1 MKKMSKILT
10 FILVLAMVLGTVAM
24 AAEPSYTISATDGSL
39 EHGSITLTYTYT
51 VTKDVTD
58 DNNNTTSE
66 TKEVTETAFLKKGS
80 LSADIPKDAKVVIS
94 FNANTGYEF
103 IGAKDDANNPIE
115 DGAEITLTKSL
126 IITPEFRLK
135 DTLGGEAKISSFKID
150 AICPSAYYWQQC
162 HKKDSN
168 SNSVL
173 DNNLLKY
180 TRYPGKLNG
189 TQSPSTEI
197 AKGYYVD
204 LTLYVNDADYAAFI
218 STNGNSSD
226 KFSVTTPG
234 DSSFLAGST
243 NPSASAVINATT
255 DGKGYSITL
264 TGVYYVGGSDNTLKL
279 IVTQGNYNAILSCKI
294 DNATIIPTTPDDDKP
309 SEETTAAQ
317 PYVIIS
323 SYSYGKGDL
332 VAGETRNVTM
342 TFRNTSK
349 TMAVEN
355 MMVTMTLPDAM
366 MLTSS
371 SNSFYIESLAAE
383 GTITKTVNVTVKPT
397 AAAQSHSMTV
407 DFTYDYLDNGTR
419 RNAKTTETISM
430 PVLQVD
436 RFTVTGIDLP
446 TQIFVGEENNLSVNF
461 VNKSRTDIYNLSA
474 KLSCEAL
481 SNNGEEQYLG
491 NLASGTTSSADFYI
505 TANEKGELVG
515 EVIITYEDTN
525 MNQRTVSVPFTTQAA
540 SYEDIYGPTDP
551 VDPGLDPVGPV
562 EPETTG
568 FPWFWVIAG
577 VVVVAAGVFVALKLR
592 KNKKESV
599 DEDED
604 I

>member
-1 MKKMSKILT
+1 MTVKKISKILT

-24 AAEPSYTISATDGSL
+24 AADGDPDTTPTYTITAGTFTNGSISLTLVGNDGKDTSL
-39 EHGSITLTYTYT
+39 GSITATGGKIENIA
-51 VTKDVTD
+51 KDSKV
-58 DNNNTTSE
+58 
-66 TKEVTETAFLKKGS
+66 
-80 LSADIPKDAKVVIS
+80 KVVFVPS
-94 FNANTGYEF
+94 PGYEF
-103 IGAKDDANNPIE
+103 VGAKD
-115 DGAEITLTKSL
+115 GAEKIIKDGEVLTITDNLT
-126 IITPEFRLK
+126 ITPAFAPKASLGSAAAVNSY
-135 DTLGGEAKISSFKID
+135 TLQ
-150 AICPSAYYWQQC
+150 AICPSAYYWQQY
-162 HKKDSN
+162 HKTTGGGDT
-168 SNSVL
+168 
-173 DNNLLKY
+173 KY

-204 LTLYVNDADYAAFI
+204 LTLYVNDADYATFI
-218 STNGNSSD
+218 NGDTAKNEL
-226 KFSVTTPG
+226 FSVTTPG
-234 DSSFLAGST
+234 DSSFLAGNT
-243 NPSASAVINATT
+243 TPSANAKIAAWE
-255 DGKGYSITL
+255 GKGYTVEL
-264 TGVYYVGGSDNTLKL
+264 TGVYYVGGNDNTLKL

-294 DNATIIPTTPDDDKP
+294 DNATIVPEKENNKKPD
-309 SEETTAAQ
+309 EETTAAQ

-371 SNSFYIESLAAE
+371 SNSFYIEALAAE
-383 GTITKTVNVTVKPT
+383 GTITKTVNVTVKSN

-407 DFTYDYLDNGTR
+407 DFTYDYLDNGIR
-419 RNAKTTETISM
+419 RNAKTTESISM

-446 TQIFVGEENNLSVNF
+446 QEIFTGEENNLSVNF
-461 VNKSRTDIYNLSA
+461 VNKSRTEIYNLSA
-474 KLSCEAL
+474 KLNCEGL

-505 TANEKGELVG
+505 TGNEKGELVG

-525 MNQRTVSVPFTTQAA
+525 MNQRTVSVPFTTKVT
-540 SYEDIYGPTDP
+540 SYEDAWGPQ
-551 VDPGLDPVGPV
+551 GPVGPQNPDDPGMDPGME
-562 EPETTG
+562 EPAG
-568 FPWFWVIAG
+568 FPWFWVIGG
-577 VVVVAAGVFVALKLR
+577 VVVVAAGVFVYLKLR

-599 DEDED
+599 EEDED

>member
-24 AAEPSYTISATDGSL
+24 AAEPP
-39 EHGSITLTYTYT
+39 YT
-51 VTKDVTD
+51 VSAPADSLTHGKITITYDTADTEKGGTKTVNGFLNST
-58 DNNNTTSE
+58 TTSI
-66 TKEVTETAFLKKGS
+66 KLPNDVKKIKVSFTAN
-80 LSADIPKDAKVVIS
+80 P
-94 FNANTGYEF
+94 GYEF
-103 IGAKDDANNPIE
+103 VSATYKVGNTDAKPVADFGEI
-115 DGAEITLTKSL
+115 EITDNTT
-126 IITPEFRLK
+126 ITPVFQAK
-135 DTLGGEAKISSFKID
+135 STLGGEKTADSFRLD
-150 AICPSAYYWQQC
+150 AICSGSYYWQMY
-162 HKKDSN
+162 HKDMA
-168 SNSVL
+168 
-173 DNNLLKY
+173 NNKKY
-180 TRYPGKLNG
+180 TKYPG
-189 TQSPSTEI
+189 SPADKVNPSSEI
-197 AKGYYVD
+197 VKGNYVD
-204 LTLYVNDADYAAFI
+204 LTLYVTDNDFLSLYG
-218 STNGNSSD
+218 STGYSKDN
-226 KFSVTTPG
+226 FSVTTPG
-234 DSSFLAGST
+234 DSSFLAGSGAGAEIEKWT
-243 NPSASAVINATT
+243 VGSTDKGMVIQ
-255 DGKGYSITL
+255 L

-279 IVTQGNYNAILSCKI
+279 IITQGNYNAIVTCKI
-294 DNATIIPTTPDDDKP
+294 DNATIIPTKPDDEKP
-309 SEETTAAQ
+309 DTETTAAQ

-332 VAGETRNVTM
+332 VAGETRNITM

-407 DFTYDYLDNGTR
+407 DFTYDYLDNGVR

-446 TQIFVGEENNLSVNF
+446 QQIFIGEENNLSVNF

-474 KLSCEAL
+474 KLNCEGL

-505 TANEKGELVG
+505 TGNEKGELVG

-525 MNQRTVSVPFTTQAA
+525 MNQRTVSVPFTTQVT
-540 SYEDIYGPTDP
+540 SYEDVWGPSNP
-551 VDPGLDPVGPV
+551 SVDPGMDPGTDPGME
-562 EPETTG
+562 EPAG
-568 FPWFWVIAG
+568 FPWFWVIGG
-577 VVVVAAGVFVALKLR
+577 VVVVAAGVFVYLKLR

>member
-1 MKKMSKILT
+1 MTVKKMSKILT

-24 AAEPSYTISATDGSL
+24 AEVPTPAAKTPATKEETVTYTITAGTVENGTLTIKYGSTQEPLTTGAKTAAIAKDTDITVVAEPKAGYELVALNYTIGETTTDIKTDGKF
-39 EHGSITLTYTYT
+39 TLT
-51 VTKDVTD
+51 
-58 DNNNTTSE
+58 
-66 TKEVTETAFLKKGS
+66 G
-80 LSADIPKDAKVVIS
+80 
-94 FNANTGYEF
+94 NAT
-103 IGAKDDANNPIE
+103 
-115 DGAEITLTKSL
+115 
-126 IITPEFRLK
+126 ITPVFQAK
-135 DTLGGEAKISSFKID
+135 STLGGEKTADSFRLD
-150 AICPSAYYWQQC
+150 AICSGSYYWQMY
-162 HKKDSN
+162 HKDMA
-168 SNSVL
+168 
-173 DNNLLKY
+173 NNKKY
-180 TRYPGKLNG
+180 TKYPG
-189 TQSPSTEI
+189 SPADKVNPSSEI
-197 AKGYYVD
+197 VKGNYVD
-204 LTLYVNDADYAAFI
+204 LTLYVTDNDFLSLYG
-218 STNGNSSD
+218 STGYSKNN
-226 KFSVTTPG
+226 FSVTTPG
-234 DSSFLAGST
+234 DSSFLAGSGAGAEIKKWT
-243 NPSASAVINATT
+243 VGSTDKGMVIQ
-255 DGKGYSITL
+255 L
-264 TGVYYVGGSDNTLKL
+264 TGVYYVGGNDNTLKL
-279 IVTQGNYNAILSCKI
+279 IITQGNYNAIVTCKI
-294 DNATIIPTTPDDDKP
+294 DNATIVPEKENDKKPD
-309 SEETTAAQ
+309 EETTAAQ

-332 VAGETRNVTM
+332 VAGETRNITM

-397 AAAQSHSMTV
+397 AAAQSHSMAV
-407 DFTYDYLDNGTR
+407 DFTYDYLDNGVR

-446 TQIFVGEENNLSVNF
+446 QQIFIGEENNLSVNF

-474 KLSCEAL
+474 KLNCEGL

-505 TANEKGELVG
+505 TGNEKCELVG

-525 MNQRTVSVPFTTQAA
+525 MNQRTVSVPFTTQVT
-540 SYEDIYGPTDP
+540 SYEDVWGPSNP
-551 VDPGLDPVGPV
+551 SVDPGMDPGTDPGME
-562 EPETTG
+562 EPAG
-568 FPWFWVIAG
+568 FPWFWVIGG
-577 VVVVAAGVFVALKLR
+577 VAVVAAGVFVYLKLR

>member
-1 MKKMSKILT
+1 MTVKKMSKILI

-24 AAEPSYTISATDGSL
+24 AEVPTPAAKTPATQEETVTYTITAGIFTNGQMTIKYGTTQSPLASGASLTVEKDTEITVEFSAT
-39 EHGSITLTYTYT
+39 
-51 VTKDVTD
+51 
-58 DNNNTTSE
+58 
-66 TKEVTETAFLKKGS
+66 A
-80 LSADIPKDAKVVIS
+80 
-94 FNANTGYEF
+94 GYEF
-103 IGAKDDANNPIE
+103 VKATYKIGEKE
-115 DGAEITLTKSL
+115 TSLSDGGKFTLTGDAT
-126 IITPEFRLK
+126 ITPVFQAK
-135 DTLGGEAKISSFKID
+135 STLGGEKTADSFRLD
-150 AICPSAYYWQQC
+150 AICSGSYYWQMY
-162 HKKDSN
+162 HKDMA
-168 SNSVL
+168 
-173 DNNLLKY
+173 NNKKY
-180 TRYPGKLNG
+180 TKYPG
-189 TQSPSTEI
+189 SPADKVNPSSEI
-197 AKGYYVD
+197 VKGNYVD
-204 LTLYVNDADYAAFI
+204 LTLYVTDNDFLSLYG
-218 STNGNSSD
+218 STGYSKND
-226 KFSVTTPG
+226 FSVTTPG
-234 DSSFLAGST
+234 DSSFLAGSGAGAEIEKWT
-243 NPSASAVINATT
+243 VGSTDKGMVIQ
-255 DGKGYSITL
+255 L
-264 TGVYYVGGSDNTLKL
+264 TGVYYVGGNDNTLKL
-279 IVTQGNYNAILSCKI
+279 IVTQGNYNAIVTCKI
-294 DNATIIPTTPDDDKP
+294 DNATIIPTKPDDEKP
-309 SEETTAAQ
+309 DTETTAAQ

-332 VAGETRNVTM
+332 VAGETRNITM

-407 DFTYDYLDNGTR
+407 DFTYDYLDNGVR

-446 TQIFVGEENNLSVNF
+446 QQIFIGEENNLSVNF

-474 KLSCEAL
+474 KLNCEGL

-505 TANEKGELVG
+505 TGNEKCELVG

-525 MNQRTVSVPFTTQAA
+525 MNQRTVSVPFTTQVT
-540 SYEDIYGPTDP
+540 SYEDVWGPSNP
-551 VDPGLDPVGPV
+551 SVDPGMDPGTDPGME
-562 EPETTG
+562 EPAG
-568 FPWFWVIAG
+568 FPWFWVIGG
-577 VVVVAAGVFVALKLR
+577 VVVVAAGVFVYLKLR

>member
-1 MKKMSKILT
+1 MTVKKISKILT

-24 AAEPSYTISATDGSL
+24 ADQSEGTNTGNTTNDTYTITAGKFENGTLTIKYNSTQSPLTAGATSSAIAKGTEVTILAEPKAGYELAALNYTIGETTTDIKTDGKFV
-39 EHGSITLTYTYT
+39 LTGNAT
-51 VTKDVTD
+51 VTPV
-58 DNNNTTSE
+58 
-66 TKEVTETAFLKKGS
+66 FQ
-80 LSADIPKDAKVVIS
+80 AKS
-94 FNANTGYEF
+94 
-103 IGAKDDANNPIE
+103 
-115 DGAEITLTKSL
+115 
-126 IITPEFRLK
+126 
-135 DTLGGEAKISSFKID
+135 TLGGEKTADSFRLD
-150 AICPSAYYWQQC
+150 AICSGSYYWQMY
-162 HKKDSN
+162 HKDMA
-168 SNSVL
+168 
-173 DNNLLKY
+173 NNKKY
-180 TRYPGKLNG
+180 TKYPG
-189 TQSPSTEI
+189 SPADKVNPSSEI
-197 AKGYYVD
+197 VKGNYVD
-204 LTLYVNDADYAAFI
+204 LTLYVTDNDFLKLYS
-218 STNGNSSD
+218 STGYSKDN
-226 KFSVTTPG
+226 FSVTTPG
-234 DSSFLAGST
+234 DSSFLAGSGAGAEIEKWT
-243 NPSASAVINATT
+243 VGST
-255 DGKGYSITL
+255 DKGMEIQL

-279 IVTQGNYNAILSCKI
+279 IITQGNYNAIVTCKI
-294 DNATIIPTTPDDDKP
+294 DNATIIPTKPDDEKP
-309 SEETTAAQ
+309 DTETTAAQ

-332 VAGETRNVTM
+332 VAGETRNITM

-407 DFTYDYLDNGTR
+407 DFTYDYLDNGVR
-419 RNAKTTETISM
+419 RNAKTTESISM

-446 TQIFVGEENNLSVNF
+446 QQIFIGEENNLSVNF

-474 KLSCEAL
+474 KLNCEGL

-505 TANEKGELVG
+505 TGNEKGELVG

-525 MNQRTVSVPFTTQAA
+525 MNQRTVSVPFTTQVT
-540 SYEDIYGPTDP
+540 SYEDVWGPSNP
-551 VDPGLDPVGPV
+551 SVDPGMDPGTDPGME
-562 EPETTG
+562 EPAG
-568 FPWFWVIAG
+568 FPWFWVIGG
-577 VVVVAAGVFVALKLR
+577 VVVVAAGVFVYLKLR

-599 DEDED
+599 EEDED

>member
-1 MKKMSKILT
+1 MTVKKISKILT

-24 AAEPSYTISATDGSL
+24 AADGDPVTTPTYTITAGTFTNGSISLTLVGNDGKDTSLGNITATDGKI
-39 EHGSITLTYTYT
+39 ENIA
-51 VTKDVTD
+51 KDSKV
-58 DNNNTTSE
+58 
-66 TKEVTETAFLKKGS
+66 
-80 LSADIPKDAKVVIS
+80 KVV
-94 FNANTGYEF
+94 FVPNPGYEF
-103 IGAKDDANNPIE
+103 VGAKDGSEKIIK
-115 DGAEITLTKSL
+115 DGDVLTITDNLT
-126 IITPEFRLK
+126 ITPVFAPKASLGSAAAVNSY
-135 DTLGGEAKISSFKID
+135 TLQ
-150 AICPSAYYWQQC
+150 AICPSAYYWQQY
-162 HKKDSN
+162 HKTPDGG
-168 SNSVL
+168 
-173 DNNLLKY
+173 DTKY

-189 TQSPSTEI
+189 NQSPSTEI

-204 LTLYVNDADYAAFI
+204 LTLYVNDTDYVTFI
-218 STNGNSSD
+218 GQEGNDND

-234 DSSFLAGST
+234 DSSFLAGNT
-243 NPSASAVINATT
+243 TPSANAEINAWEK
-255 DGKGYSITL
+255 GKGYTVKL
-264 TGVYYVGGSDNTLKL
+264 TGVYYVGGNDNTLKL
-279 IVTQGNYNAILSCKI
+279 IVTQGNYNAILTCKI
-294 DNATIIPTTPDDDKP
+294 DNATIVPEKENNKKPD
-309 SEETTAAQ
+309 EETTAAQ

-332 VAGETRNVTM
+332 VAGETRNITM

-383 GTITKTVNVTVKPT
+383 GTITKTVNVTVKSN

-407 DFTYDYLDNGTR
+407 DFTYDYLDNGIR
-419 RNAKTTETISM
+419 RNAKTTESISM

-446 TQIFVGEENNLSVNF
+446 QEIFMGEESNLSVNF
-461 VNKSRTDIYNLSA
+461 VNKSRTEIYNLSA
-474 KLSCEAL
+474 KLNCEGI

-505 TANEKGELVG
+505 KGNEKGELVG

-525 MNQRTVSVPFTTQAA
+525 MNQRTVSVPFTTKVV
-540 SYEDIYGPTDP
+540 SHEDVWGPQ
-551 VDPGLDPVGPV
+551 GPVGPQNPDDPGMDPGM
-562 EPETTG
+562 EQPAG
-568 FPWFWVIAG
+568 FPWFWVIGG
-577 VVVVAAGVFVALKLR
+577 VVVVAAGVFVYLKLR

-599 DEDED
+599 EEDED

>member
-24 AAEPSYTISATDGSL
+24 AEVPTPAAKTPATKEETVTYTITAGIFTNGQMTIKYGTTQSPLASGASLTVEKDTEITVEFSAT
-39 EHGSITLTYTYT
+39 
-51 VTKDVTD
+51 
-58 DNNNTTSE
+58 
-66 TKEVTETAFLKKGS
+66 A
-80 LSADIPKDAKVVIS
+80 
-94 FNANTGYEF
+94 GYEF
-103 IGAKDDANNPIE
+103 VKATYKIGEKE
-115 DGAEITLTKSL
+115 TSLSDGGKFTLTGDAT
-126 IITPEFRLK
+126 ITPVFQAK
-135 DTLGGEAKISSFKID
+135 STLGGEKTADSFRLD
-150 AICPSAYYWQQC
+150 AICSGSYYWQMY
-162 HKKDSN
+162 HKDMA
-168 SNSVL
+168 
-173 DNNLLKY
+173 NNKKY
-180 TRYPGKLNG
+180 TKYPG
-189 TQSPSTEI
+189 SPADKVNPSSEI
-197 AKGYYVD
+197 VKGNYVD
-204 LTLYVNDADYAAFI
+204 LTLYVTDNDFLSLYG
-218 STNGNSSD
+218 STGYSKNN
-226 KFSVTTPG
+226 FSVTTPG
-234 DSSFLAGST
+234 DSSFLAGSGAGAEIEKWT
-243 NPSASAVINATT
+243 VGST
-255 DGKGYSITL
+255 DKGMEIQL

-279 IVTQGNYNAILSCKI
+279 IITQGNYNAILSCKI
-294 DNATIIPTTPDDDKP
+294 DNATIVPEKENDKKPD
-309 SEETTAAQ
+309 EETTAAQ

-332 VAGETRNVTM
+332 VAGETRNITM

-407 DFTYDYLDNGTR
+407 DFTYDYLDNGVR
-419 RNAKTTETISM
+419 RNAKTTESISM

-446 TQIFVGEENNLSVNF
+446 QQIFIGEENNLSVNF

-474 KLSCEAL
+474 KLNCEGL

-505 TANEKGELVG
+505 TGNEKGELVG

-525 MNQRTVSVPFTTQAA
+525 MNQRTVSVPFTTQVT
-540 SYEDIYGPTDP
+540 SYEDVWGPQGPAGPQNPD
-551 VDPGLDPVGPV
+551 DPGMDPGME
-562 EPETTG
+562 EPAG
-568 FPWFWVIAG
+568 FPWFWVIGG
-577 VVVVAAGVFVALKLR
+577 VVVVAAGVFVYLKLR

>member
-10 FILVLAMVLGTVAM
+10 FILVLAMVLSTVAM
-24 AAEPSYTISATDGSL
+24 AEVPTPAAKTPATKEETVTYTITAGTVENGTLTIKYGSTQEPLTTGAKTAAIAKDTDITVVAEPKAGYELVALNYTIGETTTDIKTDGKF
-39 EHGSITLTYTYT
+39 TLT
-51 VTKDVTD
+51 
-58 DNNNTTSE
+58 
-66 TKEVTETAFLKKGS
+66 G
-80 LSADIPKDAKVVIS
+80 
-94 FNANTGYEF
+94 NAT
-103 IGAKDDANNPIE
+103 
-115 DGAEITLTKSL
+115 
-126 IITPEFRLK
+126 ITPVFQAK
-135 DTLGGEAKISSFKID
+135 STLGGEKTADSFRLD
-150 AICPSAYYWQQC
+150 AICSGSYYWQMY
-162 HKKDSN
+162 HKDMA
-168 SNSVL
+168 
-173 DNNLLKY
+173 NNKKY
-180 TRYPGKLNG
+180 TKYPG
-189 TQSPSTEI
+189 SPADKVNPSSEI
-197 AKGYYVD
+197 VKGNYVD
-204 LTLYVNDADYAAFI
+204 LTLYVTDNDFLSLYG
-218 STNGNSSD
+218 STGYSKNN
-226 KFSVTTPG
+226 FSVTTPG
-234 DSSFLAGST
+234 DSSFLAGSGAGAEIEKWT
-243 NPSASAVINATT
+243 VGSTDKGMVIQ
-255 DGKGYSITL
+255 L

-279 IVTQGNYNAILSCKI
+279 IITQGNYNAIVTCKI
-294 DNATIIPTTPDDDKP
+294 DNATIVPEKENDKKPD
-309 SEETTAAQ
+309 EETTAAQ

-332 VAGETRNVTM
+332 VAGETRNITM

-407 DFTYDYLDNGTR
+407 DFTYDYLDNGVR

-446 TQIFVGEENNLSVNF
+446 QQIFIGEENNLSVNF

-474 KLSCEAL
+474 KLNCEGL

-505 TANEKGELVG
+505 TGNEKGELVG

-525 MNQRTVSVPFTTQAA
+525 MNQRTVSVPFTTQVT
-540 SYEDIYGPTDP
+540 SYEDVWGPSNP
-551 VDPGLDPVGPV
+551 SVDPGMDPGTDPGME
-562 EPETTG
+562 EPAG
-568 FPWFWVIAG
+568 FPWFWVIGG
-577 VVVVAAGVFVALKLR
+577 VVVVAAGVFVYLKLR

>member
-24 AAEPSYTISATDGSL
+24 AADPP
-39 EHGSITLTYTYT
+39 YT
-51 VTKDVTD
+51 VSAPVDSLTHGKITITYDTADTEKGGTKTVNGFLNST
-58 DNNNTTSE
+58 TTSI
-66 TKEVTETAFLKKGS
+66 KLPNDVKKIKVSFTAN
-80 LSADIPKDAKVVIS
+80 P
-94 FNANTGYEF
+94 GYEF
-103 IGAKDDANNPIE
+103 VSATYKVGDTDAKSVADFGEI
-115 DGAEITLTKSL
+115 EITGNTA
-126 IITPEFRLK
+126 ITPVFQAK
-135 DTLGGEAKISSFKID
+135 STLGGEKTADSFRLD
-150 AICPSAYYWQQC
+150 AICSGSYYWQMY
-162 HKKDSN
+162 HKDMA
-168 SNSVL
+168 
-173 DNNLLKY
+173 NNKKY
-180 TRYPGKLNG
+180 TKYPG
-189 TQSPSTEI
+189 SPTDKVNPSSEI
-197 AKGYYVD
+197 VKGNYVD
-204 LTLYVNDADYAAFI
+204 LTLYVTDNDFLSLCGTTSY
-218 STNGNSSD
+218 D
-226 KFSVTTPG
+226 KNNFSVTTPG
-234 DSSFLAGST
+234 DSSFLAGSGAGAEIEKWT
-243 NPSASAVINATT
+243 VGSTDKGMVIQ
-255 DGKGYSITL
+255 L
-264 TGVYYVGGSDNTLKL
+264 TGVYYVGGNDNTLKL

-294 DNATIIPTTPDDDKP
+294 DNATIVPEKENDKKPD
-309 SEETTAAQ
+309 EETTAAQ

-332 VAGETRNVTM
+332 VAGETRNITM

-407 DFTYDYLDNGTR
+407 DFTYDYLDNGVR

-446 TQIFVGEENNLSVNF
+446 QQIFIGEENNLSVNF

-474 KLSCEAL
+474 KLNCEGL

-505 TANEKGELVG
+505 TGNEKGELVG

-525 MNQRTVSVPFTTQAA
+525 MNQRTVSVPFTTQVT
-540 SYEDIYGPTDP
+540 SYEDVWGPSNP
-551 VDPGLDPVGPV
+551 SVDPGMDPGTDPGME
-562 EPETTG
+562 EPAG
-568 FPWFWVIAG
+568 FPWFWVIGG
-577 VVVVAAGVFVALKLR
+577 VVVVAAGVFVYLKLR

>member
-1 MKKMSKILT
+1 MKKISKILT

-24 AAEPSYTISATDGSL
+24 AKVGDSTVTPTAPTTYTITAGEMSNGYFSL
-39 EHGSITLTYTYT
+39 T
-51 VTKDVTD
+51 DVTD
-58 DNNNTTSE
+58 EANG
-66 TKEVTETAFLKKGS
+66 KHIGS
-80 LSADIPKDAKVVIS
+80 LKTKGEKSSAIA
-94 FNANTGYEF
+94 ANTKVRIEFKGDPGYEF
-103 IGAKDDANNPIE
+103 LRASDNTGKTIKDGE
-115 DGAEITLTKSL
+115 VLTITDNLT
-126 IITPEFRLK
+126 ITPVFAPKASLGSAAAVNSY
-135 DTLGGEAKISSFKID
+135 TLQ
-150 AICPSAYYWQQC
+150 AICPSAYYWQQY
-162 HKKDSN
+162 HKTPGSGDT
-168 SNSVL
+168 
-173 DNNLLKY
+173 KY

-204 LTLYVNDADYAAFI
+204 LTLYVNDTDYVTFI
-218 STNGNSSD
+218 NGDID
-226 KFSVTTPG
+226 KNKLFSVTTPG
-234 DSSFLAGST
+234 DSSFLAGNT
-243 NPSASAVINATT
+243 TPSANA
-255 DGKGYSITL
+255 DIAPWEGKGYTIKL
-264 TGVYYVGGSDNTLKL
+264 TGVYYVGGNDNTLKL

-294 DNATIIPTTPDDDKP
+294 DNATIVPEKENNKKPD
-309 SEETTAAQ
+309 EETTAAQ

-323 SYSYGKGDL
+323 NYSYGKGDL
-332 VAGETRNVTM
+332 VAGETRNITM

-355 MMVTMTLPDAM
+355 MMVTMSLPDAM

-383 GTITKTVNVTVKPT
+383 GTITKTVNVTVKSN

-407 DFTYDYLDNGTR
+407 DFTYDYLDNGIR
-419 RNAKTTETISM
+419 RNAKTTESISM

-446 TQIFVGEENNLSVNF
+446 QEIFMGEESNLSVNF
-461 VNKSRTDIYNLSA
+461 VNKSRTEIYNLSA
-474 KLSCEAL
+474 KLNCEGI

-505 TANEKGELVG
+505 KGNEKGELVG

-525 MNQRTVSVPFTTQAA
+525 MNQRTVSVPFTTKVT
-540 SYEDIYGPTDP
+540 SHEDVWGPQ
-551 VDPGLDPVGPV
+551 GPVGPQNPDDPGMDPGME
-562 EPETTG
+562 EPAG
-568 FPWFWVIAG
+568 FPWFWVIGG
-577 VVVVAAGVFVALKLR
+577 VVVVAAGVFVYLKLR

-599 DEDED
+599 EEDED

>member
-1 MKKMSKILT
+1 MKKMSKILI

-24 AAEPSYTISATDGSL
+24 AEVPTPAAKTPATQEETVTYTITAGIFTNGQMTIKYGTTQSPLASGASLTVEKDTEITVEFSAT
-39 EHGSITLTYTYT
+39 
-51 VTKDVTD
+51 
-58 DNNNTTSE
+58 
-66 TKEVTETAFLKKGS
+66 A
-80 LSADIPKDAKVVIS
+80 
-94 FNANTGYEF
+94 GYEF
-103 IGAKDDANNPIE
+103 VKATYKIGEKE
-115 DGAEITLTKSL
+115 TSLSDGGKFTLTGDAT
-126 IITPEFRLK
+126 ITPVFQAK
-135 DTLGGEAKISSFKID
+135 STLGGEKTADSFRLD
-150 AICPSAYYWQQC
+150 AICSGSYYWQMY
-162 HKKDSN
+162 HKDMA
-168 SNSVL
+168 
-173 DNNLLKY
+173 NNKKY
-180 TRYPGKLNG
+180 TKYPG
-189 TQSPSTEI
+189 SPADKVNPSSEI
-197 AKGYYVD
+197 VKGNYVD
-204 LTLYVNDADYAAFI
+204 LTLYVTDDDFLSLYG
-218 STNGNSSD
+218 STGYNKNN
-226 KFSVTTPG
+226 FSVTTPG
-234 DSSFLAGST
+234 DSSFLAGSGVGAEIEKWT
-243 NPSASAVINATT
+243 VGSTDKGMVIQ
-255 DGKGYSITL
+255 L
-264 TGVYYVGGSDNTLKL
+264 TGVYYVGGNDNTLKL

-294 DNATIIPTTPDDDKP
+294 DNATIVPEKENDKKPD
-309 SEETTAAQ
+309 EETTAAQ

-332 VAGETRNVTM
+332 VAGETRNITM

-407 DFTYDYLDNGTR
+407 DFTYDYLDNGVR

-446 TQIFVGEENNLSVNF
+446 QQIFIGEENNLSVNF

-474 KLSCEAL
+474 KLNCEGL

-505 TANEKGELVG
+505 TGNEKCELVG

-525 MNQRTVSVPFTTQAA
+525 MNQRTVSVPFTTQVT
-540 SYEDIYGPTDP
+540 SYEDVWGPSNP
-551 VDPGLDPVGPV
+551 SVDPGTDPGTDPGME
-562 EPETTG
+562 EPAG
-568 FPWFWVIAG
+568 FPWFWVIGG
-577 VVVVAAGVFVALKLR
+577 VVVVAAGVFVYLKLR

>member
-1 MKKMSKILT
+1 MTVKKMSKILT
-10 FILVLAMVLGTVAM
+10 FILVLAMVLSTVAM
-24 AAEPSYTISATDGSL
+24 AAEPPYTVSAPADSLTHGKITITYDTADTEKGGTKTVNGFLNSTTTSIKLPDDVKKIKVSFTANPGYEFVSATYKVGDTDAKPVADFG
-39 EHGSITLTYTYT
+39 EIEIT
-51 VTKDVTD
+51 
-58 DNNNTTSE
+58 NNTT
-66 TKEVTETAFLKKGS
+66 
-80 LSADIPKDAKVVIS
+80 
-94 FNANTGYEF
+94 
-103 IGAKDDANNPIE
+103 
-115 DGAEITLTKSL
+115 
-126 IITPEFRLK
+126 ITPVFQAK
-135 DTLGGEAKISSFKID
+135 STLGGEKTADSFRLD
-150 AICPSAYYWQQC
+150 AICSGSYYWQMY
-162 HKKDSN
+162 HKDMA
-168 SNSVL
+168 
-173 DNNLLKY
+173 NNKKY
-180 TRYPGKLNG
+180 TKYPG
-189 TQSPSTEI
+189 SPADKVNPSSEI
-197 AKGYYVD
+197 VKGNYVD
-204 LTLYVNDADYAAFI
+204 LTLYVTDNDFLNLCS
-218 STNGNSSD
+218 STGYSKDN
-226 KFSVTTPG
+226 FSVTTPG
-234 DSSFLAGST
+234 DSSFLAGSGAGAEIEKWT
-243 NPSASAVINATT
+243 VGSTDKGMVIQ
-255 DGKGYSITL
+255 L

-279 IVTQGNYNAILSCKI
+279 IITQGNYNAIVTCKI
-294 DNATIIPTTPDDDKP
+294 DNATIVPEKENDKKPD
-309 SEETTAAQ
+309 EETTAAQ

-332 VAGETRNVTM
+332 VAGETRNITM

-397 AAAQSHSMTV
+397 AAAQSHSMAV
-407 DFTYDYLDNGTR
+407 DFTYDYLDNGVR

-446 TQIFVGEENNLSVNF
+446 QQIFIGEENNLSVNF

-474 KLSCEAL
+474 KLNCEGL

-505 TANEKGELVG
+505 TGNEKCELVG

-525 MNQRTVSVPFTTQAA
+525 MNQRTVSVPFTTQVT
-540 SYEDIYGPTDP
+540 SYEDVWGPSNP
-551 VDPGLDPVGPV
+551 SVDPGTDPGTDPGME
-562 EPETTG
+562 EPAG
-568 FPWFWVIAG
+568 FPWFWVIGG
-577 VVVVAAGVFVALKLR
+577 VVVVAAGVFVYLKLR

>member
-1 MKKMSKILT
+1 MTVKKMSKILI

-24 AAEPSYTISATDGSL
+24 AEVPTPAAKTPATQEETVTYTITAGIFTNGQMTIKYGTTQSPLASGASLTVEKDTEITVEFSAT
-39 EHGSITLTYTYT
+39 
-51 VTKDVTD
+51 
-58 DNNNTTSE
+58 
-66 TKEVTETAFLKKGS
+66 A
-80 LSADIPKDAKVVIS
+80 
-94 FNANTGYEF
+94 GYEF
-103 IGAKDDANNPIE
+103 VKATYKIGEKE
-115 DGAEITLTKSL
+115 TSLSDGGKFTLTGDAT
-126 IITPEFRLK
+126 ITPVFQAK
-135 DTLGGEAKISSFKID
+135 STLGGEKTADSFRLD
-150 AICPSAYYWQQC
+150 AICSGSYYWQMY
-162 HKKDSN
+162 HKDMA
-168 SNSVL
+168 
-173 DNNLLKY
+173 NNKKY
-180 TRYPGKLNG
+180 TKYPG
-189 TQSPSTEI
+189 SPADKVNPSSEI
-197 AKGYYVD
+197 VKGNYVD
-204 LTLYVNDADYAAFI
+204 LTLYVNDTDYVTFI
-218 STNGNSSD
+218 NGDTKKNEL
-226 KFSVTTPG
+226 FSVTTPG
-234 DSSFLAGST
+234 DSSFLAGNT
-243 NPSASAVINATT
+243 TPSANAEIAAWE
-255 DGKGYSITL
+255 GKGYTVKL
-264 TGVYYVGGSDNTLKL
+264 TGVYYVGGNDNTLKL
-279 IVTQGNYNAILSCKI
+279 IITQGNYNAIVTCKI
-294 DNATIIPTTPDDDKP
+294 DNATIVPEKENDKKPD
-309 SEETTAAQ
+309 EETTAAQ

-332 VAGETRNVTM
+332 VAGETRNITM

-397 AAAQSHSMTV
+397 AAAQSHSMAV
-407 DFTYDYLDNGTR
+407 DFTYDYLDNGVR

-446 TQIFVGEENNLSVNF
+446 QQIFIGEENNLSVNF

-474 KLSCEAL
+474 KLNCEGL

-505 TANEKGELVG
+505 TGNEKGELVG

-525 MNQRTVSVPFTTQAA
+525 MNQRTVSVPFTTQVT
-540 SYEDIYGPTDP
+540 SYEDVWGPSNP
-551 VDPGLDPVGPV
+551 SVDPGMDPGTDPGME
-562 EPETTG
+562 EPAG
-568 FPWFWVIAG
+568 FPWFWVIGG
-577 VVVVAAGVFVALKLR
+577 VVVVAAGVFVYLKLR

>member
-1 MKKMSKILT
+1 MTVKKISKILT

-24 AAEPSYTISATDGSL
+24 AEVGDPVTTPTYTITAGTFTNGSISLTLVGNDGKDTSL
-39 EHGSITLTYTYT
+39 GSIT
-51 VTKDVTD
+51 VTNGKIENIEKDSKV
-58 DNNNTTSE
+58 
-66 TKEVTETAFLKKGS
+66 
-80 LSADIPKDAKVVIS
+80 KVVFVPS
-94 FNANTGYEF
+94 PGYEF
-103 IGAKDDANNPIE
+103 VGAKDGSGKIIK
-115 DGAEITLTKSL
+115 DGDVLTITDNLT
-126 IITPEFRLK
+126 ITPVFAPKASLGSAAAVNSY
-135 DTLGGEAKISSFKID
+135 TLQ
-150 AICPSAYYWQQC
+150 AICPSAYYWQQY
-162 HKKDSN
+162 HKTPGGGDT
-168 SNSVL
+168 
-173 DNNLLKY
+173 KY

-189 TQSPSTEI
+189 NQSPSTEI

-204 LTLYVNDADYAAFI
+204 LTLYVNDTDYVTFI
-218 STNGNSSD
+218 GQEGNDND

-234 DSSFLAGST
+234 DSSFLAGNT
-243 NPSASAVINATT
+243 TPSANAEIAPWE
-255 DGKGYSITL
+255 GKGYTVEL
-264 TGVYYVGGSDNTLKL
+264 TGVYYVGGNDNTLKL

-294 DNATIIPTTPDDDKP
+294 DNATIVPEKENNKKPD
-309 SEETTAAQ
+309 EETTAAQ

-371 SNSFYIESLAAE
+371 SNSFYIEALAAE
-383 GTITKTVNVTVKPT
+383 GTITKTVNVTVKSN

-407 DFTYDYLDNGTR
+407 DFTYDYLDNGIR
-419 RNAKTTETISM
+419 RNAKTTESISM

-446 TQIFVGEENNLSVNF
+446 QEIFMGEESNLSVNF
-461 VNKSRTDIYNLSA
+461 VNKSRTEIYNLSA
-474 KLSCEAL
+474 KLNCEGI

-505 TANEKGELVG
+505 KGNEKGELVG

-525 MNQRTVSVPFTTQAA
+525 MNQRTVSVPFTTKVI
-540 SYEDIYGPTDP
+540 SYEDVWGPQ
-551 VDPGLDPVGPV
+551 GPVGPQNPDDPGIDPGM
-562 EPETTG
+562 EQPAG
-568 FPWFWVIAG
+568 FPWFWVIGG
-577 VVVVAAGVFVALKLR
+577 VVVVAAGVFVYLKLR

-599 DEDED
+599 EEDED

>member
-1 MKKMSKILT
+1 MTVKKMSKILT
-10 FILVLAMVLGTVAM
+10 FILVLAMVLSTVAM
-24 AAEPSYTISATDGSL
+24 AAEPP
-39 EHGSITLTYTYT
+39 YT
-51 VTKDVTD
+51 VSAPADSLTHGKITITYDTVDTEKGGTKTVNGFLNST
-58 DNNNTTSE
+58 TTSIE
-66 TKEVTETAFLKKGS
+66 LPNDVKKIKVSFTAN
-80 LSADIPKDAKVVIS
+80 P
-94 FNANTGYEF
+94 GYEF
-103 IGAKDDANNPIE
+103 VSATYKVGDTDAQPVA
-115 DGAEITLTKSL
+115 DFGEINITGNTT
-126 IITPEFRLK
+126 ITPVFQAK
-135 DTLGGEAKISSFKID
+135 STLGGEKTADSFRLD
-150 AICPSAYYWQQC
+150 AICSGSYYWQMY
-162 HKKDSN
+162 HKDMA
-168 SNSVL
+168 
-173 DNNLLKY
+173 NNKKY
-180 TRYPGKLNG
+180 TKYPG
-189 TQSPSTEI
+189 SPADKVNPSSEI
-197 AKGYYVD
+197 VKGNYVD
-204 LTLYVNDADYAAFI
+204 LTLYVTDNDFLSLYG
-218 STNGNSSD
+218 STGYSKNN
-226 KFSVTTPG
+226 FSVTTPG
-234 DSSFLAGST
+234 DSSFLAGSGAGAEIEKWT
-243 NPSASAVINATT
+243 VGSTDKGMVIQ
-255 DGKGYSITL
+255 L

-279 IVTQGNYNAILSCKI
+279 IITQGNYNAIVTCKI
-294 DNATIIPTTPDDDKP
+294 DNATIIPTKPDDEKP
-309 SEETTAAQ
+309 DTETTAAQ

-407 DFTYDYLDNGTR
+407 DFTYDYLDNGVR
-419 RNAKTTETISM
+419 RNAKTTESISM

-446 TQIFVGEENNLSVNF
+446 QQIFIGEENNLSVNF

-474 KLSCEAL
+474 KLNCEGL

-505 TANEKGELVG
+505 TGNEKGELVG

-525 MNQRTVSVPFTTQAA
+525 MNQRTVSVPFTTQVT
-540 SYEDIYGPTDP
+540 SYEDVWGPSNP
-551 VDPGLDPVGPV
+551 SVDPGMDPGTDPGME
-562 EPETTG
+562 EPAG
-568 FPWFWVIAG
+568 FPWFWVIGG
-577 VVVVAAGVFVALKLR
+577 VVVVAAGVFVYLKLR

-599 DEDED
+599 EEDED

>member
-24 AAEPSYTISATDGSL
+24 AADGDPVTTPTYTITAGTFTNGSISLTLVGNDGKDTSL
-39 EHGSITLTYTYT
+39 GSIT
-51 VTKDVTD
+51 VTNGKIENIAKDSKV
-58 DNNNTTSE
+58 
-66 TKEVTETAFLKKGS
+66 
-80 LSADIPKDAKVVIS
+80 KVVFVPS
-94 FNANTGYEF
+94 PGYEF
-103 IGAKDDANNPIE
+103 VGAKDGTEKIIK
-115 DGAEITLTKSL
+115 DGDVLTITDNLT
-126 IITPEFRLK
+126 ITPVFAPKASLGSAAAVNSY
-135 DTLGGEAKISSFKID
+135 TLQ
-150 AICPSAYYWQQC
+150 AICPSAYYWQQY
-162 HKKDSN
+162 HKTPGGGDT
-168 SNSVL
+168 
-173 DNNLLKY
+173 KY

-189 TQSPSTEI
+189 NQSPSTEI

-204 LTLYVNDADYAAFI
+204 LTLYVNDTDYATFI
-218 STNGNSSD
+218 GQEGNDKD

-234 DSSFLAGST
+234 DSSFLAGNT
-243 NPSASAVINATT
+243 TPSANAEI
-255 DGKGYSITL
+255 DAWEKGKGYTVKL
-264 TGVYYVGGSDNTLKL
+264 TGVYYVGGNDNTLKL

-294 DNATIIPTTPDDDKP
+294 DNATIVPQKENDKKP
-309 SEETTAAQ
+309 GEETTAAQ

-332 VAGETRNVTM
+332 VAGETRNITM

-355 MMVTMTLPDAM
+355 MMVTMSLPDAM

-383 GTITKTVNVTVKPT
+383 GTITKTVNVTVKSN

-407 DFTYDYLDNGTR
+407 DFTYDYLDNGIR
-419 RNAKTTETISM
+419 RNAKTTESISM

-446 TQIFVGEENNLSVNF
+446 QEIFMGEESNLSVNF
-461 VNKSRTDIYNLSA
+461 VNKSRTEIYNLSA
-474 KLSCEAL
+474 KLNCEGI

-505 TANEKGELVG
+505 KGNEKGELVG

-525 MNQRTVSVPFTTQAA
+525 MNQRTVSVPFTTKVV
-540 SYEDIYGPTDP
+540 SHEDVWGPQGP
-551 VDPGLDPVGPV
+551 VSPQNPDDPGMDPGMEQPA
-562 EPETTG
+562 G
-568 FPWFWVIAG
+568 FPWFWVIGG
-577 VVVVAAGVFVALKLR
+577 VVVVAAGVFVYLKLR

-599 DEDED
+599 EEDED

>member
-1 MKKMSKILT
+1 MTVKKISKILT

-24 AAEPSYTISATDGSL
+24 ADQSEGTNTGNTTNDTYTITAGKFENGTLTIKYNSTQSPLTAGATSSAIAKGTEVTILAEPKAGYELAALNYTIGETTTDIKTDGKFV
-39 EHGSITLTYTYT
+39 LTGNAT
-51 VTKDVTD
+51 VTPV
-58 DNNNTTSE
+58 
-66 TKEVTETAFLKKGS
+66 FQ
-80 LSADIPKDAKVVIS
+80 AKS
-94 FNANTGYEF
+94 
-103 IGAKDDANNPIE
+103 
-115 DGAEITLTKSL
+115 
-126 IITPEFRLK
+126 
-135 DTLGGEAKISSFKID
+135 TLGGEKTADSFRLD
-150 AICPSAYYWQQC
+150 AICSGSYYWQMY
-162 HKKDSN
+162 HKDMA
-168 SNSVL
+168 
-173 DNNLLKY
+173 NNKKY
-180 TRYPGKLNG
+180 TKYPG
-189 TQSPSTEI
+189 SPADKVNPSSEI
-197 AKGYYVD
+197 VKGNYVD
-204 LTLYVNDADYAAFI
+204 LTLYVTDNDFLSLYG
-218 STNGNSSD
+218 STGYSKNN
-226 KFSVTTPG
+226 FSVTTPG
-234 DSSFLAGST
+234 DSSFLAGSGAGAEIEKWT
-243 NPSASAVINATT
+243 VGST
-255 DGKGYSITL
+255 DKGMEIQL

-279 IVTQGNYNAILSCKI
+279 IITQGNYNAIVTCKI
-294 DNATIIPTTPDDDKP
+294 DNATIIPTKPDDEKP
-309 SEETTAAQ
+309 DTETTAAQ

-407 DFTYDYLDNGTR
+407 DFTYDYLDNGVR
-419 RNAKTTETISM
+419 RNAKTTESISM

-446 TQIFVGEENNLSVNF
+446 QQIFIGEENNLSVNF

-474 KLSCEAL
+474 KLNCEGL

-505 TANEKGELVG
+505 TGNEKGELVG

-525 MNQRTVSVPFTTQAA
+525 MNQRTVSVPFTTQVT
-540 SYEDIYGPTDP
+540 SYEDVWGPSNP
-551 VDPGLDPVGPV
+551 SVDPGMDPGTDPGME
-562 EPETTG
+562 EPAG
-568 FPWFWVIAG
+568 FPWFWVIGG
-577 VVVVAAGVFVALKLR
+577 VAVVAAGVFVYLKLR

>member
-1 MKKMSKILT
+1 MTVKKMSKILM

-24 AAEPSYTISATDGSL
+24 ADQSDGTNTGNTTNDTYTITAGRFENGTLTIKYDSTQSPLTAGATSKAIAKGTEVTILAEPKAGYELVALNYTIGETTTDIKTDGKF
-39 EHGSITLTYTYT
+39 TLT
-51 VTKDVTD
+51 
-58 DNNNTTSE
+58 
-66 TKEVTETAFLKKGS
+66 G
-80 LSADIPKDAKVVIS
+80 
-94 FNANTGYEF
+94 NAT
-103 IGAKDDANNPIE
+103 
-115 DGAEITLTKSL
+115 
-126 IITPEFRLK
+126 ITPVFQAK
-135 DTLGGEAKISSFKID
+135 STLGGEKTADSFRLD
-150 AICPSAYYWQQC
+150 AICSGSYYWQMY
-162 HKKDSN
+162 HKDMT
-168 SNSVL
+168 
-173 DNNLLKY
+173 NNKKY
-180 TRYPGKLNG
+180 TKYPG
-189 TQSPSTEI
+189 SPADKVNPSSEI
-197 AKGYYVD
+197 VKGNYVD
-204 LTLYVNDADYAAFI
+204 LTLYVTDNDFLNLCS
-218 STNGNSSD
+218 STGYSKDN
-226 KFSVTTPG
+226 FSVTTPG
-234 DSSFLAGST
+234 DSSFLAGSGAGAEIEKWT
-243 NPSASAVINATT
+243 VGSTDKGMVIQ
-255 DGKGYSITL
+255 L
-264 TGVYYVGGSDNTLKL
+264 TGVYYVGGNDNTLKL
-279 IVTQGNYNAILSCKI
+279 IITQGNYNAIVTCKI
-294 DNATIIPTTPDDDKP
+294 DNATIVPEKENDKKPD
-309 SEETTAAQ
+309 EETTAAQ

-332 VAGETRNVTM
+332 VAGETRNITM

-397 AAAQSHSMTV
+397 AAAQSHSMAV
-407 DFTYDYLDNGTR
+407 DFTYDYLDNGVR
-419 RNAKTTETISM
+419 RNTKTTETISM

-446 TQIFVGEENNLSVNF
+446 QQIFIGEENNLSVNF

-474 KLSCEAL
+474 KLNCEGL

-505 TANEKGELVG
+505 TGNEKCELVG

-525 MNQRTVSVPFTTQAA
+525 MNQRTVSVPFTTQVT
-540 SYEDIYGPTDP
+540 SYEDVWGPSNP
-551 VDPGLDPVGPV
+551 SVDPGMDPGTDPGME
-562 EPETTG
+562 EPAG
-568 FPWFWVIAG
+568 FPWFWVIGG
-577 VVVVAAGVFVALKLR
+577 VAVVAAGVFVYLKLR

>member
-1 MKKMSKILT
+1 MTVKKMSKILT

-24 AAEPSYTISATDGSL
+24 AEVPTPAAKTPATKEETVTYTITAGIFTNGQMTIKYGTTQSPLASGASLTVEKDTEITVEFSAT
-39 EHGSITLTYTYT
+39 
-51 VTKDVTD
+51 
-58 DNNNTTSE
+58 
-66 TKEVTETAFLKKGS
+66 A
-80 LSADIPKDAKVVIS
+80 
-94 FNANTGYEF
+94 GYEF
-103 IGAKDDANNPIE
+103 VKATYKIGEKE
-115 DGAEITLTKSL
+115 TSLSDGGKFTLTGDAT
-126 IITPEFRLK
+126 ITPVFQAK
-135 DTLGGEAKISSFKID
+135 STLGGEKTADSFRLD
-150 AICPSAYYWQQC
+150 AICSGSYYWQMY
-162 HKKDSN
+162 HKDMA
-168 SNSVL
+168 
-173 DNNLLKY
+173 NNKKY
-180 TRYPGKLNG
+180 TKYPG
-189 TQSPSTEI
+189 SPADKVNPSSEI
-197 AKGYYVD
+197 VKGNYVD
-204 LTLYVNDADYAAFI
+204 LTLYVTDNDFLSLYG
-218 STNGNSSD
+218 STGYSKNN
-226 KFSVTTPG
+226 FSVTTPG
-234 DSSFLAGST
+234 DSSFLAGSGAGAEIEKWT
-243 NPSASAVINATT
+243 VGST
-255 DGKGYSITL
+255 DKGMEIQL

-279 IVTQGNYNAILSCKI
+279 IITQGNYNAILSCKI
-294 DNATIIPTTPDDDKP
+294 DNATIVPEKENDKKPD
-309 SEETTAAQ
+309 EETTAAQ

-332 VAGETRNVTM
+332 VAGETRNITM

-407 DFTYDYLDNGTR
+407 DFTYDYLDNGVR

-446 TQIFVGEENNLSVNF
+446 QQIFIGEENNLSVNF

-474 KLSCEAL
+474 KLNCEGL

-505 TANEKGELVG
+505 TGNEKGELVG

-525 MNQRTVSVPFTTQAA
+525 MNQRTVSVPFTTQVA
-540 SYEDIYGPTDP
+540 SYEDVWGPQGPAGPQNPD
-551 VDPGLDPVGPV
+551 DPGMDPGME
-562 EPETTG
+562 EPAG
-568 FPWFWVIAG
+568 FPWFWVIGG
-577 VVVVAAGVFVALKLR
+577 VVVVAAGVFVYLKLR

-599 DEDED
+599 EEDED

>member
-1 MKKMSKILT
+1 MTVKKMSKILM

-24 AAEPSYTISATDGSL
+24 ADQSDGTNTGNTTNDTYTITAGRFENGTLTIKYDSTQSPLTAGATSKAIAKGTEVTILAEPKAGYELVALNYTIGETTTDIKTDGKF
-39 EHGSITLTYTYT
+39 TLT
-51 VTKDVTD
+51 
-58 DNNNTTSE
+58 
-66 TKEVTETAFLKKGS
+66 G
-80 LSADIPKDAKVVIS
+80 
-94 FNANTGYEF
+94 NAT
-103 IGAKDDANNPIE
+103 
-115 DGAEITLTKSL
+115 
-126 IITPEFRLK
+126 ITPVFQAK
-135 DTLGGEAKISSFKID
+135 STLGGEKTADSFRLD
-150 AICPSAYYWQQC
+150 AICSGSYYWQMY
-162 HKKDSN
+162 HKDMT
-168 SNSVL
+168 
-173 DNNLLKY
+173 NNKKY
-180 TRYPGKLNG
+180 TKYPG
-189 TQSPSTEI
+189 SPADKVNPSSEI
-197 AKGYYVD
+197 VKGNYVD
-204 LTLYVNDADYAAFI
+204 LTLYVTDNDFLNLCS
-218 STNGNSSD
+218 STGYSKDN
-226 KFSVTTPG
+226 FSVTTPG
-234 DSSFLAGST
+234 DSSFLAGSGAGAEIKKWT
-243 NPSASAVINATT
+243 VGSTDKGMVIQ
-255 DGKGYSITL
+255 L
-264 TGVYYVGGSDNTLKL
+264 TGVYYVGGNDNTLKL
-279 IVTQGNYNAILSCKI
+279 IITQGNYNAIVTCKI
-294 DNATIIPTTPDDDKP
+294 DNATIVPEKENDKKPD
-309 SEETTAAQ
+309 EETTAAQ

-332 VAGETRNVTM
+332 VAGETRNITM

-397 AAAQSHSMTV
+397 AAAQSHSMAV
-407 DFTYDYLDNGTR
+407 DFTYDYLDNGVR

-446 TQIFVGEENNLSVNF
+446 QQIFIGEENNLSVNF

-474 KLSCEAL
+474 KLNCEGL

-505 TANEKGELVG
+505 TGNEKCELVG

-525 MNQRTVSVPFTTQAA
+525 MNQRTVSVPFTTQVT
-540 SYEDIYGPTDP
+540 SYEDVWGPSNP
-551 VDPGLDPVGPV
+551 SVDPGMDPGTDPGME
-562 EPETTG
+562 EPAG
-568 FPWFWVIAG
+568 FPWFWVIGG
-577 VVVVAAGVFVALKLR
+577 VAVVAAGVFVYLKLR

>member
-1 MKKMSKILT
+1 MTVKKMSKILT
-10 FILVLAMVLGTVAM
+10 FILVLAMVLSTVAM
-24 AAEPSYTISATDGSL
+24 AAEPP
-39 EHGSITLTYTYT
+39 YT
-51 VTKDVTD
+51 VSAPADSLTHGKITITYDTADTEKGGTKTVNGFLNST
-58 DNNNTTSE
+58 TTSI
-66 TKEVTETAFLKKGS
+66 KLPDDVKKIKVSFTAN
-80 LSADIPKDAKVVIS
+80 P
-94 FNANTGYEF
+94 GYEF
-103 IGAKDDANNPIE
+103 VSATYKVGNTDTKPVADFGEINN
-115 DGAEITLTKSL
+115 ITDNTT
-126 IITPEFRLK
+126 ITPVFQAK
-135 DTLGGEAKISSFKID
+135 STLGGEKTADSFRLD
-150 AICPSAYYWQQC
+150 AICSGSYYWQMY
-162 HKKDSN
+162 HKDMA
-168 SNSVL
+168 
-173 DNNLLKY
+173 NNKKY
-180 TRYPGKLNG
+180 TKYPG
-189 TQSPSTEI
+189 SPADKVNPSSEI
-197 AKGYYVD
+197 VKGNYVD
-204 LTLYVNDADYAAFI
+204 LTLYVTDNDFLKLYS
-218 STNGNSSD
+218 STGYSKDN
-226 KFSVTTPG
+226 FSVTTPG
-234 DSSFLAGST
+234 DSSFLAGSGAGAEIEKWT
-243 NPSASAVINATT
+243 VGSTDKGMVIQ
-255 DGKGYSITL
+255 L

-279 IVTQGNYNAILSCKI
+279 IITQGNYNAIVTCKI
-294 DNATIIPTTPDDDKP
+294 DNATIVPEKENDKKPD
-309 SEETTAAQ
+309 EETTAAQ

-332 VAGETRNVTM
+332 VAGETRNITM

-397 AAAQSHSMTV
+397 AAAQSHSMAV
-407 DFTYDYLDNGTR
+407 DFTYDYLDNGVR

-446 TQIFVGEENNLSVNF
+446 QQIFIGEENNLSVNF

-474 KLSCEAL
+474 KLNCEGL

-505 TANEKGELVG
+505 TGNEKCELVG

-525 MNQRTVSVPFTTQAA
+525 MNQRTVSVPFTTQVT
-540 SYEDIYGPTDP
+540 SYEDVWGPSNP
-551 VDPGLDPVGPV
+551 SVDPGTDPGTDPGME
-562 EPETTG
+562 EPAG
-568 FPWFWVIAG
+568 FPWFWVIGG
-577 VVVVAAGVFVALKLR
+577 VVVVAAGVFVYLKLR

>member
-1 MKKMSKILT
+1 MKKISKILT

-24 AAEPSYTISATDGSL
+24 AEVGDPVTTPTYTITAGTFTNGSISLTLVGNDGKDTSL
-39 EHGSITLTYTYT
+39 GSIT
-51 VTKDVTD
+51 VTNGKIENIEKDSKV
-58 DNNNTTSE
+58 
-66 TKEVTETAFLKKGS
+66 
-80 LSADIPKDAKVVIS
+80 KVVFVPS
-94 FNANTGYEF
+94 PGYEF
-103 IGAKDDANNPIE
+103 VGAKDGSGKIIK
-115 DGAEITLTKSL
+115 DGDVLTITDNLT
-126 IITPEFRLK
+126 ITPVFAPKASLGSAAAVNSY
-135 DTLGGEAKISSFKID
+135 TLQ
-150 AICPSAYYWQQC
+150 AICPSAYYWQQY
-162 HKKDSN
+162 HKTPGGGDT
-168 SNSVL
+168 
-173 DNNLLKY
+173 KY

-189 TQSPSTEI
+189 NQSPSTEI

-204 LTLYVNDADYAAFI
+204 LTLYVNDTDYVTFI
-218 STNGNSSD
+218 GQEGNDKD

-234 DSSFLAGST
+234 DSSFLAGNT
-243 NPSASAVINATT
+243 TPSANAEI
-255 DGKGYSITL
+255 DAWEKGKGYTVKL
-264 TGVYYVGGSDNTLKL
+264 TGVYYVGGNDNTLKL

-294 DNATIIPTTPDDDKP
+294 DNATIVPQKENDKKPDG
-309 SEETTAAQ
+309 ETTAAQ

-332 VAGETRNVTM
+332 VAGETRNITM

-371 SNSFYIESLAAE
+371 SNSFYIEALAAE
-383 GTITKTVNVTVKPT
+383 GTITKTVNVTVKSN

-407 DFTYDYLDNGTR
+407 DFTYDYLDNGIR
-419 RNAKTTETISM
+419 RNAKTTESISM

-446 TQIFVGEENNLSVNF
+446 QEIFMGEESNLSVNF
-461 VNKSRTDIYNLSA
+461 VNKSRTEIYNLSA
-474 KLSCEAL
+474 KLNCEGL

-505 TANEKGELVG
+505 TGNEKGELVG

-525 MNQRTVSVPFTTQAA
+525 MNQRTVSVPFTTKVT
-540 SYEDIYGPTDP
+540 SYEDAWGPQ
-551 VDPGLDPVGPV
+551 GPVGPQNPDDPGMDPGM
-562 EPETTG
+562 EQPAG
-568 FPWFWVIAG
+568 FPWFWVIGG
-577 VVVVAAGVFVALKLR
+577 VVVVAAGVFVYLKLR

-599 DEDED
+599 EEDED

>member
-1 MKKMSKILT
+1 MTVKKISKILT

-24 AAEPSYTISATDGSL
+24 AEVPTPAAKTPATKEETVTYTITAGTVENGTLTIKYGSTQEPLTTGAKTAAIAKDTDITVVAEPKAGYELVALNYTIGETTTDIKTDGKF
-39 EHGSITLTYTYT
+39 TLT
-51 VTKDVTD
+51 
-58 DNNNTTSE
+58 
-66 TKEVTETAFLKKGS
+66 G
-80 LSADIPKDAKVVIS
+80 
-94 FNANTGYEF
+94 NAT
-103 IGAKDDANNPIE
+103 
-115 DGAEITLTKSL
+115 
-126 IITPEFRLK
+126 ITPVFQAK
-135 DTLGGEAKISSFKID
+135 STLGGEKTADSFRLD
-150 AICPSAYYWQQC
+150 AICSGSYYWQMY
-162 HKKDSN
+162 HKDMA
-168 SNSVL
+168 
-173 DNNLLKY
+173 NNKKY
-180 TRYPGKLNG
+180 TKYPG
-189 TQSPSTEI
+189 SPADKVNPSSEI
-197 AKGYYVD
+197 VKGNYVD
-204 LTLYVNDADYAAFI
+204 LTLYVTDDDFLSLYG
-218 STNGNSSD
+218 STGYNKNN
-226 KFSVTTPG
+226 FSVTTPG
-234 DSSFLAGST
+234 DSSFLAGSGAGAEIEKWT
-243 NPSASAVINATT
+243 VGSTDKGMVIQ
-255 DGKGYSITL
+255 L
-264 TGVYYVGGSDNTLKL
+264 TGVYYVGGNDNTLKL
-279 IVTQGNYNAILSCKI
+279 IVTQGNYNAIVTCKI
-294 DNATIIPTTPDDDKP
+294 DNATIIPTKPDDEKP
-309 SEETTAAQ
+309 DTETTAAQ

-407 DFTYDYLDNGTR
+407 DFTYDYLDNGVR

-446 TQIFVGEENNLSVNF
+446 QQIFIGEENNLSVNF

-474 KLSCEAL
+474 KLNCEGL

-505 TANEKGELVG
+505 TGNEKGELVG

-525 MNQRTVSVPFTTQAA
+525 MNQRTVSVPFTTQVT
-540 SYEDIYGPTDP
+540 SYEDVWGPSNP
-551 VDPGLDPVGPV
+551 SVDPGMDPGTDPGME
-562 EPETTG
+562 EPAG
-568 FPWFWVIAG
+568 FPWFWVIGG
-577 VVVVAAGVFVALKLR
+577 VVVVAAAVFVYLKLR

-599 DEDED
+599 EEDED

>member
-1 MKKMSKILT
+1 MTVKKMSKILT

-24 AAEPSYTISATDGSL
+24 ADQSDGTNTGNTTNDTYTITAGSFENGTLTIKYDSTQSPLTAGATSNAIAKGTEVTILAEPKAGYELVALNYTIGKTTTDIKTDGKF
-39 EHGSITLTYTYT
+39 TLT
-51 VTKDVTD
+51 
-58 DNNNTTSE
+58 
-66 TKEVTETAFLKKGS
+66 G
-80 LSADIPKDAKVVIS
+80 
-94 FNANTGYEF
+94 NAT
-103 IGAKDDANNPIE
+103 
-115 DGAEITLTKSL
+115 
-126 IITPEFRLK
+126 ITPVFQAK
-135 DTLGGEAKISSFKID
+135 STLGGEKTADSFRLD
-150 AICPSAYYWQQC
+150 AICSGSYYWQMY
-162 HKKDSN
+162 HKDMA
-168 SNSVL
+168 
-173 DNNLLKY
+173 NNKKY
-180 TRYPGKLNG
+180 TKYPG
-189 TQSPSTEI
+189 SPADKVNPSSEI
-197 AKGYYVD
+197 VKGNYVD
-204 LTLYVNDADYAAFI
+204 LTLYVTDNDFLSLYG
-218 STNGNSSD
+218 STGYSKDN
-226 KFSVTTPG
+226 FSVTTPG
-234 DSSFLAGST
+234 DSSFLAGSGAGAEIEKWT
-243 NPSASAVINATT
+243 VGST
-255 DGKGYSITL
+255 DKGMEIQL
-264 TGVYYVGGSDNTLKL
+264 TGVYYVGGNDNTLKL

-294 DNATIIPTTPDDDKP
+294 DNATIVPEKENDKKPD
-309 SEETTAAQ
+309 EETTAAQ

-332 VAGETRNVTM
+332 VAGETRNITM

-407 DFTYDYLDNGTR
+407 DFTYDYLDNGVR

-446 TQIFVGEENNLSVNF
+446 QQIFIGEENNLSVNF

-474 KLSCEAL
+474 KLNCEGL

-505 TANEKGELVG
+505 TGNEKGELVG

-525 MNQRTVSVPFTTQAA
+525 MNQRTVSVPFTTQVT
-540 SYEDIYGPTDP
+540 SYEDVWGPSNP
-551 VDPGLDPVGPV
+551 SVDPGMDPGTDPGME
-562 EPETTG
+562 EPAG
-568 FPWFWVIAG
+568 FPWFWVIGG
-577 VVVVAAGVFVALKLR
+577 VVVVAAGVFVYLKLR

>member
-1 MKKMSKILT
+1 MKKMSKILI

-24 AAEPSYTISATDGSL
+24 AEVPTPAAKTPATQEETVTYTITAGIFTNGQMTIKYGTTQSPLASGASLTVEKDTEITVEFSAT
-39 EHGSITLTYTYT
+39 
-51 VTKDVTD
+51 
-58 DNNNTTSE
+58 
-66 TKEVTETAFLKKGS
+66 A
-80 LSADIPKDAKVVIS
+80 
-94 FNANTGYEF
+94 GYEF
-103 IGAKDDANNPIE
+103 VKATYKIGEKE
-115 DGAEITLTKSL
+115 TSLSDGGKFTLTGDAT
-126 IITPEFRLK
+126 ITPVFQAK
-135 DTLGGEAKISSFKID
+135 STLGGEKTADSFRLD
-150 AICPSAYYWQQC
+150 AICSGSYYWQMY
-162 HKKDSN
+162 HKDMA
-168 SNSVL
+168 
-173 DNNLLKY
+173 NNKKY
-180 TRYPGKLNG
+180 TKYPG
-189 TQSPSTEI
+189 SPADKVNPSSEI
-197 AKGYYVD
+197 VKGNYVD
-204 LTLYVNDADYAAFI
+204 LTLYVTDTDYVTFI
-218 STNGNSSD
+218 NGDTTKNEL
-226 KFSVTTPG
+226 FSVTTPG
-234 DSSFLAGST
+234 DSSFLAGSGAGAEIGKWT
-243 NPSASAVINATT
+243 VGSTDKGMVIQ
-255 DGKGYSITL
+255 L
-264 TGVYYVGGSDNTLKL
+264 TGVYYVGGNDNTLKL
-279 IVTQGNYNAILSCKI
+279 IITQGNYNAIVTCKI
-294 DNATIIPTTPDDDKP
+294 DNATIVPEKENDKKPD
-309 SEETTAAQ
+309 EETTAAQ

-332 VAGETRNVTM
+332 VAGETRNITM

-407 DFTYDYLDNGTR
+407 DFTYDYLDNGVR

-446 TQIFVGEENNLSVNF
+446 QQIFIGEENNLSVNF

-474 KLSCEAL
+474 KLNCEGL

-505 TANEKGELVG
+505 TGNEKCELVG

-525 MNQRTVSVPFTTQAA
+525 MNQRTVSVPFTTQVT
-540 SYEDIYGPTDP
+540 SYEDVWGPSNP
-551 VDPGLDPVGPV
+551 SVDPGTDPGTDPGME
-562 EPETTG
+562 EPAG
-568 FPWFWVIAG
+568 FPWFWVIGG
-577 VVVVAAGVFVALKLR
+577 VVVVAAGVFVYLKLR

>member
-24 AAEPSYTISATDGSL
+24 ADQSEGTNTGNTTNDTYTITAGKFENGTLTIKYNSTQSPLTAGATSSAIAKGTEVTILAEPKAGYELAALNYTIGETTTDIKTDGKFV
-39 EHGSITLTYTYT
+39 LTGNAT
-51 VTKDVTD
+51 VTPV
-58 DNNNTTSE
+58 
-66 TKEVTETAFLKKGS
+66 FQ
-80 LSADIPKDAKVVIS
+80 AKS
-94 FNANTGYEF
+94 
-103 IGAKDDANNPIE
+103 
-115 DGAEITLTKSL
+115 
-126 IITPEFRLK
+126 
-135 DTLGGEAKISSFKID
+135 TLGGEKTADSFRLD
-150 AICPSAYYWQQC
+150 AICSGSYYWQMY
-162 HKKDSN
+162 HKDMA
-168 SNSVL
+168 
-173 DNNLLKY
+173 NNKKY
-180 TRYPGKLNG
+180 TKYPG
-189 TQSPSTEI
+189 SPADKVNPSSEI
-197 AKGYYVD
+197 VKGNYVD
-204 LTLYVNDADYAAFI
+204 LTLYVTDNDFLKLYSPTGYSKD
-218 STNGNSSD
+218 N
-226 KFSVTTPG
+226 FSVTTPG
-234 DSSFLAGST
+234 DSSFLAGSGAGAEIEKWT
-243 NPSASAVINATT
+243 VGST
-255 DGKGYSITL
+255 DKGMEIQL

-279 IVTQGNYNAILSCKI
+279 IITQGNYNAIVTCKI
-294 DNATIIPTTPDDDKP
+294 DNATIIPTKPDDEKP
-309 SEETTAAQ
+309 DTETTAAQ

-332 VAGETRNVTM
+332 VAGETRNITM

-407 DFTYDYLDNGTR
+407 DFTYDYLDNGVR
-419 RNAKTTETISM
+419 RNAKTTESISM
-430 PVLQVD
+430 PALQVD

-446 TQIFVGEENNLSVNF
+446 QQIFIGEENNLSVNF

-474 KLSCEAL
+474 KLNCEGL

-505 TANEKGELVG
+505 TGNEKGELVG

-525 MNQRTVSVPFTTQAA
+525 MNQRTVSVPFTTQVT
-540 SYEDIYGPTDP
+540 SYEDVWGPSNP
-551 VDPGLDPVGPV
+551 SVDPGMDPGME
-562 EPETTG
+562 EPAG
-568 FPWFWVIAG
+568 FPWFWVIGG
-577 VVVVAAGVFVALKLR
+577 VVVVAAGVFVYLKLR

-599 DEDED
+599 EEDED

>member
-1 MKKMSKILT
+1 MTVKKMSKILI

-24 AAEPSYTISATDGSL
+24 AEVPTPAAKTPATQEETVTYTITAGIFTNGQMTIKYGTTQSPLASGASLTVEKDTEITVEFSAT
-39 EHGSITLTYTYT
+39 
-51 VTKDVTD
+51 
-58 DNNNTTSE
+58 
-66 TKEVTETAFLKKGS
+66 A
-80 LSADIPKDAKVVIS
+80 
-94 FNANTGYEF
+94 GYEF
-103 IGAKDDANNPIE
+103 VKATYKIGEKE
-115 DGAEITLTKSL
+115 TSLSDGGKFTLTGDAT
-126 IITPEFRLK
+126 ITPVFQAK
-135 DTLGGEAKISSFKID
+135 STLGGEKTADSFRLD
-150 AICPSAYYWQQC
+150 AICSGSYYWQMY
-162 HKKDSN
+162 HKDMA
-168 SNSVL
+168 
-173 DNNLLKY
+173 NNKKY
-180 TRYPGKLNG
+180 TKYPG
-189 TQSPSTEI
+189 SPADKVNPSSEI
-197 AKGYYVD
+197 VKGNYVD
-204 LTLYVNDADYAAFI
+204 LTLYVTDNDFLNLCS
-218 STNGNSSD
+218 STGYSKDN
-226 KFSVTTPG
+226 FSVTTPG
-234 DSSFLAGST
+234 DSSFLAGSGAGAEIEKWT
-243 NPSASAVINATT
+243 VGSTDKGMVIQ
-255 DGKGYSITL
+255 L

-279 IVTQGNYNAILSCKI
+279 IITQGNYNAIVTCKI
-294 DNATIIPTTPDDDKP
+294 DNATIIPTKPDDEKP
-309 SEETTAAQ
+309 DTETTAAQ

-332 VAGETRNVTM
+332 VAGETRNITM

-407 DFTYDYLDNGTR
+407 DFTYDYLDNGVR

-446 TQIFVGEENNLSVNF
+446 QQIFIGEENNLSVNF

-474 KLSCEAL
+474 KLNCEGL

-505 TANEKGELVG
+505 TGNEKCELVG

-525 MNQRTVSVPFTTQAA
+525 MNQRTVSVPFTTQVT
-540 SYEDIYGPTDP
+540 SYEDVWGPSNP
-551 VDPGLDPVGPV
+551 SVDPGTDPGTDPGME
-562 EPETTG
+562 EPAG
-568 FPWFWVIAG
+568 FPWFWVIGG
-577 VVVVAAGVFVALKLR
+577 VAVVAAGVFVYLKLR

>member
-1 MKKMSKILT
+1 MTVKKISKILT

-24 AAEPSYTISATDGSL
+24 AEVGDSTVTPTAPTTYTITAGEMSNGYFSL
-39 EHGSITLTYTYT
+39 T
-51 VTKDVTD
+51 DVTD
-58 DNNNTTSE
+58 EANG
-66 TKEVTETAFLKKGS
+66 KHIGS
-80 LSADIPKDAKVVIS
+80 LKTKGEKSSAIA
-94 FNANTGYEF
+94 ANTKVRIEFKGDPGYEF
-103 IGAKDDANNPIE
+103 LRASDNTGKAIKDGE
-115 DGAEITLTKSL
+115 VLTITDNIT
-126 IITPEFRLK
+126 ITPEFAPKASLGSAAAVNSY
-135 DTLGGEAKISSFKID
+135 TLQ
-150 AICPSAYYWQQC
+150 AICPSAYYWQQY
-162 HKKDSN
+162 HKTTGGRDT
-168 SNSVL
+168 
-173 DNNLLKY
+173 KY

-204 LTLYVNDADYAAFI
+204 LTLYVNDADYATFI
-218 STNGNSSD
+218 NGDTAKNEL
-226 KFSVTTPG
+226 FSVTTPG
-234 DSSFLAGST
+234 DSSFLAGNT
-243 NPSASAVINATT
+243 TPSANAKIAAWE
-255 DGKGYSITL
+255 GKGYTVEL
-264 TGVYYVGGSDNTLKL
+264 TGVYYVGGNDNTLKL

-294 DNATIIPTTPDDDKP
+294 DNATIVPEKENNKKPD
-309 SEETTAAQ
+309 EETTAAQ

-332 VAGETRNVTM
+332 VAGETRNITM

-407 DFTYDYLDNGTR
+407 DFTYDYLDNGVR

-446 TQIFVGEENNLSVNF
+446 QQIFIGEENNLSVNF

-474 KLSCEAL
+474 KLNCEGL

-505 TANEKGELVG
+505 TGNEKCELVG

-525 MNQRTVSVPFTTQAA
+525 MNQRTVSVPFTTQVT
-540 SYEDIYGPTDP
+540 SYEDVWGPSNP
-551 VDPGLDPVGPV
+551 SVDPGMDPGTDPGME
-562 EPETTG
+562 EPAG
-568 FPWFWVIAG
+568 FPWFWVIGG
-577 VVVVAAGVFVALKLR
+577 VAVVAAGVFVYLKLR

-599 DEDED
+599 EEDED

>member
-1 MKKMSKILT
+1 MTVKKMSKILM

-24 AAEPSYTISATDGSL
+24 ADQSDGTNTGNTTNDTYTITAGRFENGTLTIKYDSTQSPLTAGATSKAIAKGTEVTILAEPKAGYELVALNYTIGETTTDIKTDGKF
-39 EHGSITLTYTYT
+39 TLT
-51 VTKDVTD
+51 
-58 DNNNTTSE
+58 
-66 TKEVTETAFLKKGS
+66 G
-80 LSADIPKDAKVVIS
+80 
-94 FNANTGYEF
+94 NAT
-103 IGAKDDANNPIE
+103 
-115 DGAEITLTKSL
+115 
-126 IITPEFRLK
+126 ITPVFQAK
-135 DTLGGEAKISSFKID
+135 STLGGEKTADSFRLD
-150 AICPSAYYWQQC
+150 AICSGSYYWQMY
-162 HKKDSN
+162 HKDMA
-168 SNSVL
+168 
-173 DNNLLKY
+173 NNKKY
-180 TRYPGKLNG
+180 TKYPG
-189 TQSPSTEI
+189 SPADKVNPSSEI
-197 AKGYYVD
+197 VKGNYVD
-204 LTLYVNDADYAAFI
+204 LTLYVTDNDFLSLYG
-218 STNGNSSD
+218 STGYSKNN
-226 KFSVTTPG
+226 FSVTTPG
-234 DSSFLAGST
+234 DSSFLAGSGAGAEIEKWT
-243 NPSASAVINATT
+243 VGSTDKGMVIQ
-255 DGKGYSITL
+255 L

-279 IVTQGNYNAILSCKI
+279 IITQGNYNAIVTCKI
-294 DNATIIPTTPDDDKP
+294 DNATIIPTKPDDEKP
-309 SEETTAAQ
+309 DTETTAAQ

-332 VAGETRNVTM
+332 VAGETRNITM

-407 DFTYDYLDNGTR
+407 DFTYDYLDNGVR

-446 TQIFVGEENNLSVNF
+446 QQIFIGEENNLSVNF

-474 KLSCEAL
+474 KLNCEGL

-505 TANEKGELVG
+505 TGNEKCELVG

-525 MNQRTVSVPFTTQAA
+525 MNQRTVSVPFTTQVT
-540 SYEDIYGPTDP
+540 SYEDVWGPSNP
-551 VDPGLDPVGPV
+551 SVDPGMDPGTDPGME
-562 EPETTG
+562 EPAG
-568 FPWFWVIAG
+568 FPWFWVIGG
-577 VVVVAAGVFVALKLR
+577 VAVVAAGVFVYLKLR

>member
-1 MKKMSKILT
+1 MTVKKMSKILT
-10 FILVLAMVLGTVAM
+10 FILVLAMVLSTVAM
-24 AAEPSYTISATDGSL
+24 ADQSDGTNTGNTTNDTYTITAGSFENGTLTIKYDSTQSPLTAGATSKAIAKGTEVTILAEPKAGYELVALNYTIGETTTDIKTVGKF
-39 EHGSITLTYTYT
+39 TLT
-51 VTKDVTD
+51 
-58 DNNNTTSE
+58 
-66 TKEVTETAFLKKGS
+66 G
-80 LSADIPKDAKVVIS
+80 
-94 FNANTGYEF
+94 NAT
-103 IGAKDDANNPIE
+103 
-115 DGAEITLTKSL
+115 
-126 IITPEFRLK
+126 ITPVFQAK
-135 DTLGGEAKISSFKID
+135 STLGGEKTADSFRLD
-150 AICPSAYYWQQC
+150 AICSGSYYWQMY
-162 HKKDSN
+162 HKDMA
-168 SNSVL
+168 
-173 DNNLLKY
+173 NNKKY
-180 TRYPGKLNG
+180 TKYPG
-189 TQSPSTEI
+189 SPADKVNPSSEI
-197 AKGYYVD
+197 VKGNYVD
-204 LTLYVNDADYAAFI
+204 LTLYVTDNDFLSLYG
-218 STNGNSSD
+218 STGYSKDN
-226 KFSVTTPG
+226 FSVTTPG
-234 DSSFLAGST
+234 DSSFLAGSGAGAEIEKWT
-243 NPSASAVINATT
+243 VGSTDKGMVIQ
-255 DGKGYSITL
+255 L

-279 IVTQGNYNAILSCKI
+279 IITQGNYNAIVTCKI
-294 DNATIIPTTPDDDKP
+294 DNATIIPTKPDDEKP
-309 SEETTAAQ
+309 DTETTAAQ

-332 VAGETRNVTM
+332 VAGETRNITM

-407 DFTYDYLDNGTR
+407 DFTYDYLDNGVR

-446 TQIFVGEENNLSVNF
+446 QQIFIGEENNLSVNF

-474 KLSCEAL
+474 KLNCEGL

-505 TANEKGELVG
+505 TGNEKGELVG

-525 MNQRTVSVPFTTQAA
+525 MNQRTVSVPFTTQVT
-540 SYEDIYGPTDP
+540 SYEDVWGPQGP
-551 VDPGLDPVGPV
+551 VSPQNPDDPGMDPGMEQPA
-562 EPETTG
+562 G
-568 FPWFWVIAG
+568 FPWFWVIGG
-577 VVVVAAGVFVALKLR
+577 VVVVAAGVFVYLKLR

-599 DEDED
+599 EEDED

>member
-1 MKKMSKILT
+1 MKKMSKILI

-24 AAEPSYTISATDGSL
+24 AEVPTPAAKTPATQEETVTYTITAGIFTNGQMTIKYGTTQSPLASGASLTVEKDTEITVEFSAT
-39 EHGSITLTYTYT
+39 
-51 VTKDVTD
+51 
-58 DNNNTTSE
+58 
-66 TKEVTETAFLKKGS
+66 A
-80 LSADIPKDAKVVIS
+80 
-94 FNANTGYEF
+94 GYEF
-103 IGAKDDANNPIE
+103 VKATYKIGEKE
-115 DGAEITLTKSL
+115 TSLSDGGKFTLTGDAT
-126 IITPEFRLK
+126 ITPVFQAK
-135 DTLGGEAKISSFKID
+135 STLGGEKTADSFRLD
-150 AICPSAYYWQQC
+150 AICSGSYYWQMY
-162 HKKDSN
+162 HKDMA
-168 SNSVL
+168 
-173 DNNLLKY
+173 NNKKY
-180 TRYPGKLNG
+180 TKYPG
-189 TQSPSTEI
+189 SPADKVNPSSEI
-197 AKGYYVD
+197 VKGNYVD
-204 LTLYVNDADYAAFI
+204 LTLYVTDDDFLSLCGTTSY
-218 STNGNSSD
+218 D
-226 KFSVTTPG
+226 KNNFSVTTPG
-234 DSSFLAGST
+234 DSSFLAGSGAGAEIEKWT
-243 NPSASAVINATT
+243 VGST
-255 DGKGYSITL
+255 DKGMEIQL

-279 IVTQGNYNAILSCKI
+279 IITQGNYNAIVTCKI
-294 DNATIIPTTPDDDKP
+294 DNATIIPTKPDDEKP
-309 SEETTAAQ
+309 DTETTAAQ

-332 VAGETRNVTM
+332 VAGETRNITM

-407 DFTYDYLDNGTR
+407 DFTYDYLDNGVR

-446 TQIFVGEENNLSVNF
+446 QQIFIGEENNLSVNF

-474 KLSCEAL
+474 KLNCEGL

-505 TANEKGELVG
+505 TGNEKCELVG

-525 MNQRTVSVPFTTQAA
+525 MNQRTVSVPFTTQVT
-540 SYEDIYGPTDP
+540 SYEDVWGPSNP
-551 VDPGLDPVGPV
+551 SVDPGTDPGTDPGME
-562 EPETTG
+562 EPAG
-568 FPWFWVIAG
+568 FPWFWVIGG
-577 VVVVAAGVFVALKLR
+577 VAVVAAGVFVYLKLR

>member
-1 MKKMSKILT
+1 MTVKKISKILT

-24 AAEPSYTISATDGSL
+24 ADQSDGTNTGNTTNDTYTITAGSFENGTLTIKYDSTQSPLTAGAISKAIAKGTEVTILAEPKAGYELVALNYTIGETTTDIKTDGKF
-39 EHGSITLTYTYT
+39 TLT
-51 VTKDVTD
+51 
-58 DNNNTTSE
+58 
-66 TKEVTETAFLKKGS
+66 G
-80 LSADIPKDAKVVIS
+80 
-94 FNANTGYEF
+94 NAT
-103 IGAKDDANNPIE
+103 
-115 DGAEITLTKSL
+115 
-126 IITPEFRLK
+126 ITPVFQAK
-135 DTLGGEAKISSFKID
+135 STLGGEKTADSFRLD
-150 AICPSAYYWQQC
+150 AICSGSYYWQMY
-162 HKKDSN
+162 HKDMA
-168 SNSVL
+168 
-173 DNNLLKY
+173 NNKKY
-180 TRYPGKLNG
+180 TKYPG
-189 TQSPSTEI
+189 SPADKVNPSSEI
-197 AKGYYVD
+197 VKGNYVD
-204 LTLYVNDADYAAFI
+204 LTLYVTDNDFLSLYG
-218 STNGNSSD
+218 STGYSKDN
-226 KFSVTTPG
+226 FSVTTPG
-234 DSSFLAGST
+234 DSSFLAGSGAGAEIEKWT
-243 NPSASAVINATT
+243 VGSTDKGMVIQ
-255 DGKGYSITL
+255 L

-279 IVTQGNYNAILSCKI
+279 IITQGNYNAIVTCKI
-294 DNATIIPTTPDDDKP
+294 DNATIIPTKPDDEKP
-309 SEETTAAQ
+309 DTETTAAQ

-332 VAGETRNVTM
+332 VAGETRNITM

-407 DFTYDYLDNGTR
+407 DFTYDYLDNGVR

-446 TQIFVGEENNLSVNF
+446 QQIFIGEENNLSVNF

-474 KLSCEAL
+474 KLNCEGL

-505 TANEKGELVG
+505 TGNEKCELVG

-525 MNQRTVSVPFTTQAA
+525 MNQRTVSVPFTTQVT
-540 SYEDIYGPTDP
+540 SYEDVWGPSNP
-551 VDPGLDPVGPV
+551 SVDPGTDPGTDPGME
-562 EPETTG
+562 EPAG
-568 FPWFWVIAG
+568 FPWFWVIGG
-577 VVVVAAGVFVALKLR
+577 VVVVAAGVFVYLKLR